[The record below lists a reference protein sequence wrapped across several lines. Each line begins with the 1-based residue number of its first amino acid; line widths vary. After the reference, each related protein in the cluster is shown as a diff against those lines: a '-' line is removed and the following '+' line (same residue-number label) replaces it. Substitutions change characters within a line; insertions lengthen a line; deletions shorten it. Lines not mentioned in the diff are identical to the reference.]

1 MLQLQAKWSRKA
13 SSPRSRMFRPAG
25 LAVHPGGK
33 IKPDAPF
40 GSGRNAKINVAVA
53 TRQLRDAHGVDQ
65 LTGDGVGTR
74 LDLPLRVPSPAA
86 PAREPAPAPS
96 GDPLADAIK
105 QERLGQRANRR
116 EPGRRRRG
124 RARTSTRPRPTGKWA

>member
-1 MLQLQAKWSRKA
+1 MDAATSGEVVSKGQFAECFARPVLQCIS
-13 SSPRSRMFRPAG
+13 
-25 LAVHPGGK
+25 GGK
-33 IKPDAPF
+33 IKPDALF
-40 GSGRNAKINVAVA
+40 GAGRNAKINVAVA

-74 LDLPLRVPSPAA
+74 LDLPLRVPLPAA

-105 QERLGQRANRR
+105 QQRLGQRANRR
-116 EPGRRRRG
+116 EPGKRRRG
-124 RARTSTRPRPTGKWA
+124 RASTSTRPRPSGRWA